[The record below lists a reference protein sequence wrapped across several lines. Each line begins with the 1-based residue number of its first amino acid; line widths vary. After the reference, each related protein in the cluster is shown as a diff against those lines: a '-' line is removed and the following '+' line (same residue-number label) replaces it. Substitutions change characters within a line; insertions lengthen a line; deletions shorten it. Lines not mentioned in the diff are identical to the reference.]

1 MNPIFRYNSNTKY
14 LTKDLESGYNSN
26 DFSLLDV
33 HLKEKGPF
41 VKIQLLIIFK
51 DHHIVQSQVLW
62 HQVMMNYII

>member
-1 MNPIFRYNSNTKY
+1 MNPIFRYNSNAKY

-62 HQVMMNYII
+62 QQVMMNYII